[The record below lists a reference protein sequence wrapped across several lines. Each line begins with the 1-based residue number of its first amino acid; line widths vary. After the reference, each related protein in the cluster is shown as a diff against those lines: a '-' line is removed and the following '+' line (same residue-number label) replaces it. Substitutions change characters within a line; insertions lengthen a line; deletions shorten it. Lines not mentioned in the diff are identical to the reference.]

1 MGSRCGIETN
11 KNHLA
16 GFFVFPQK
24 PQSLLHRDASRALKG
39 EAAIARSQQT

>member
-11 KNHLA
+11 KNHPA

-24 PQSLLHRDASRALKG
+24 PQSLPHRDAGYALKG
-39 EAAIARSQQT
+39 EAAIARGQQT